1 MTKKILLF
9 GATGD
14 TGRHVLDQALERG
27 HSVRGAEREWPTNF
41 CDHKRFEQREGD
53 LIEGR
58 LASLMDGIDCVISAV
73 GLGRD
78 PQTLINPPALY
89 TEGAVQMV
97 KAMRAAGVTRLVTI
111 SAAFADPDATVPLWF
126 KAATAP
132 LDRIFRQMGEMERV
146 LRVCDDIEWTAVRP
160 GWLLNR
166 VQTGDFE
173 VSLEDLPA
181 GKLRTRRA
189 DLAQFMLDCALDGLH
204 VHETPFIARKESIAL
219 ETPPA
224 LIEELLPF

>member
-27 HSVRGAEREWPTNF
+27 HSVRGAEREWPSDF
-41 CDHKRFEQREGD
+41 CDHERFEQRKGD
-53 LIEGR
+53 LIEGD
-58 LASLMDGIDCVISAV
+58 LASLMDGADCVISAV

-78 PQTLINPPALY
+78 PQTLINPPPLY
-89 TEGAVQMV
+89 TEGAVQIV
-97 KAMRAAGVTRLVTI
+97 KAMRKTGVSRLVTI
-111 SAAFADPDATVPLWF
+111 SAAFADPKATVPLWF

-146 LRVCDDIEWTAVRP
+146 LRVCDDIDWTAVRP

-166 VQTGDFE
+166 AHTGDFE
-173 VSLEDLPA
+173 VSLDDLPA

-189 DLAQFMLDCALDGLH
+189 DLAQFMLDCALDDLH
-204 VHETPFIARKESIAL
+204 VRETPFIARKESIAL